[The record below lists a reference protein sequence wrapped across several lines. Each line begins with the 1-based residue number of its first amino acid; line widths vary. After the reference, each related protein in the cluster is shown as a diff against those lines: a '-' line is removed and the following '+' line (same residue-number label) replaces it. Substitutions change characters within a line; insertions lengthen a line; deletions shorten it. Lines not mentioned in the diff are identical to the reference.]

1 LAVIVFEL
9 TGTMTYVVP
18 VMLSVLVAK
27 NVADFFQP
35 SGIYDSVIEL
45 AQLPYLDCK
54 HDYLWGSR
62 TLHDVVD
69 SKVEVIRADK
79 EPTVQS
85 LLDQLHR
92 TAGLDIGSPVLVRE
106 DSILKVIG
114 YIGHN
119 ELEHALSIVGEDLEA
134 ECYFRRTFSPPE
146 IPSSASFVE
155 DLTARDPYDFTI
167 YMDQAPLTVN
177 INAPLEAVHQM
188 FAKMGARYVIV
199 SDGDGGYEGVL
210 DKKAWIAFVNGIPQA

>member
-1 LAVIVFEL
+1 MRRRNVSSL
-9 TGTMTYVVP
+9 T
-18 VMLSVLVAK
+18 S
-27 NVADFFQP
+27 FQ
-35 SGIYDSVIEL
+35 
-45 AQLPYLDCK
+45 

-69 SKVEVIRADK
+69 YKVEVIRADK

-106 DSILKVIG
+106 DSILKVVG

-119 ELEHALSIVGEDLEA
+119 ELEHALSTYFSFPRRVSLITVKVGIVDEDLEA

-146 IPSSASFVE
+146 LPSSASFVE

-167 YMDQAPLTVN
+167 YMDQVPRPL
-177 INAPLEAVHQM
+177 I
-188 FAKMGARYVIV
+188 RR
-199 SDGDGGYEGVL
+199 VL
-210 DKKAWIAFVNGIPQA
+210 CS